1 MKIRIGKR
9 KVSNL
14 AEREISIIFF
24 NLYDFQTNLKRSKNN
39 RIVSKRYINCN
50 HYLSKDLFS
59 DKIHFVYLSKN
70 YQAFQ
75 EREWQSRAALRASSF
90 SRSHSQQH
98 SHPSMG
104 CTFSRLVT
112 YWTCVWYFSFVDS
125 STKNSHCFK
134 RTVKKTNSKCYSFYP
149 YQER

>member
-14 AEREISIIFF
+14 AKREISIIFF

-50 HYLSKDLFS
+50 HYLSKDLFP

-75 EREWQSRAALRASSF
+75 ERE
-90 SRSHSQQH
+90 
-98 SHPSMG
+98 
-104 CTFSRLVT
+104 
-112 YWTCVWYFSFVDS
+112 
-125 STKNSHCFK
+125 
-134 RTVKKTNSKCYSFYP
+134 
-149 YQER
+149 